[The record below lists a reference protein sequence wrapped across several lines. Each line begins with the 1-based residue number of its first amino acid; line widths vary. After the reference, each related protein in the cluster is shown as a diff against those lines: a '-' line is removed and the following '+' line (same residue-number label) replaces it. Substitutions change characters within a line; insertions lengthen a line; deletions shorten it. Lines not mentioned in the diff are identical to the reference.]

1 MQLTD
6 RTVISTTISGGAPA
20 RCRSGQAKRTDVLRR
35 CFLAVAILM
44 MSGTAAAQEYS
55 LGPDSQRRPG
65 VPTGVVTA
73 YRWTSRI
80 FPGTTRDYW
89 VYVPA
94 QYKPSTPAA
103 LMVFQDGNEFQ
114 NPKGSYRIPIVF
126 DNLIHR
132 GEMPVT
138 IGVFINPGVLPSANK
153 NTPARSNRSF
163 EYDAVTGDYARFLLE
178 EILPEVAK
186 KYNISQDPNRR
197 AIGGVSSGAI
207 CAFTVAWHRP
217 DAFRRVLSF
226 IGSFT
231 NMRGGDAY
239 TSLVRKT
246 EPKPIRVFLQSG
258 KKDLNNY
265 AGSWY
270 IANQHLMASF
280 EYMGYDAKLVLGND
294 GHNSAHGAS
303 ILPDALRWLWRDYPN
318 RITTPRPPDSR
329 QWATNIV
336 KPDKDWQVVAVPMK
350 RPKALAADHDGNVF
364 VGDGESRRIY
374 KIARDGT
381 KVTPAMPNTEPI
393 DAMAIGADGSLYT
406 AQTGARRIVT
416 YSPSGTKAVVTTKGN
431 PTGLTVTRSGTIY
444 YTDAGRKR
452 VWFIDAAG
460 RARVVHEGIT
470 SPTGVQLSTGGTLL
484 IVADES
490 GRSAWS
496 FQVQPD
502 GTLDHGE
509 PFYRLETSDHSAASQ
524 ASAVTIDSD
533 HYAYFAT
540 GLGIQVG
547 DLQGRTAFI
556 VANPNGARVSSLDF
570 GGEGFGMLYAIAGN
584 KVFRRAIS
592 RTGAKVR

>member
-1 MQLTD
+1 MQVTD
-6 RTVISTTISGGAPA
+6 RTLILTTVSGAGVPA
-20 RCRSGQAKRTDVLRR
+20 CRRTAVLLR
-35 CFLAVAILM
+35 CFVAVAMLM
-44 MSGTAAAQEYS
+44 MSDTAAAQEYV

-89 VYVPA
+89 IYVPA

-103 LMVFQDGNEFQ
+103 LMVFQDGDQFQ
-114 NPKGSYRIPIVF
+114 NPKGSYRVPIVF

-132 GEMPVT
+132 SEMPVT
-138 IGVFINPGVLPSANK
+138 IGVFINPGVLPSADT
-153 NTPARSNRSF
+153 NTPARNNRSF
-163 EYDAVTGDYARFLLE
+163 EYDAVTDDYARFLLE

-186 KYNISQDPNRR
+186 YNISDDPNSR

-217 DAFRRVLSF
+217 DAFRRVLSYL
-226 IGSFT
+226 GSFT
-231 NMRGGDAY
+231 NLRGGDAY
-239 TSLVRKT
+239 TSLIRKT

-258 KKDLNNY
+258 KKDMNTY

-280 EYMGYDAKLVLGND
+280 EYMGYDAKLVLGKE
-294 GHNSAHGAS
+294 GHNSVHGGS
-303 ILPDALRWLWRDYPN
+303 ILPEALRWLWRDYPN

-329 QWATNIV
+329 EWATNIV
-336 KPDKDWQVVAVPMK
+336 KPDKDWEVVTVPMK

-364 VGDGESRRIY
+364 VGDAESRRIY
-374 KIARDGT
+374 KIARDG
-381 KVTPAMPNTEPI
+381 KVTQSMPNTEPI
-393 DAMAIGADGSLYT
+393 DAMAIGANGSFYT
-406 AQTGARRIVT
+406 AQTSARRIVT
-416 YSPSGTKAVVTTKGN
+416 YSTSGTKAVVTTKGN

-452 VWFIDAAG
+452 VWFVDAAG

-470 SPTGVQLSTGGTLL
+470 SPTGVQLSSGGTLL
-484 IVADES
+484 IVADAS

-496 FQVQPD
+496 FQVRPN

-524 ASAVTIDSD
+524 ATAVTIDSD
-533 HYAYFAT
+533 RYAYFAT

-556 VANPNGARVSSLDF
+556 VANPNGGRVVSLDF
-570 GGEGFGMLYAIAGN
+570 GGERFGMLYAIAGS
-584 KVFRRAIS
+584 KVFRRALG
-592 RTGAKVR
+592 RTGARVQ

>member
-1 MQLTD
+1 
-6 RTVISTTISGGAPA
+6 
-20 RCRSGQAKRTDVLRR
+20 
-35 CFLAVAILM
+35 
-44 MSGTAAAQEYS
+44 
-55 LGPDSQRRPG
+55 
-65 VPTGVVTA
+65 
-73 YRWTSRI
+73 
-80 FPGTTRDYW
+80 
-89 VYVPA
+89 
-94 QYKPSTPAA
+94 
-103 LMVFQDGNEFQ
+103 MVFQDGNEFQ

-186 KYNISQDPNRR
+186 KYNIADDPNRR

-207 CAFTVAWHRP
+207 CSFTVAWHRP

-318 RITTPRPPDSR
+318 RITTPRPPDNR

-336 KPDKDWQVVAVPMK
+336 KPDARLASRRRPHEATEGTGRRSRRQRVRRGRREPPHLQDCTRWNKGNASHAEQRTRRRNGYGRRRQSLHCSDRRAAHRHLLAK
-350 RPKALAADHDGNVF
+350 RYKGRGHDQ
-364 VGDGESRRIY
+364 GESDRPDSHEEWRHL
-374 KIARDGT
+374 
-381 KVTPAMPNTEPI
+381 
-393 DAMAIGADGSLYT
+393 LY
-406 AQTGARRIVT
+406 G
-416 YSPSGTKAVVTTKGN
+416 
-431 PTGLTVTRSGTIY
+431 
-444 YTDAGRKR
+444 
-452 VWFIDAAG
+452 
-460 RARVVHEGIT
+460 
-470 SPTGVQLSTGGTLL
+470 
-484 IVADES
+484 
-490 GRSAWS
+490 
-496 FQVQPD
+496 
-502 GTLDHGE
+502 
-509 PFYRLETSDHSAASQ
+509 
-524 ASAVTIDSD
+524 
-533 HYAYFAT
+533 
-540 GLGIQVG
+540 
-547 DLQGRTAFI
+547 GRTQ
-556 VANPNGARVSSLDF
+556 ARLV
-570 GGEGFGMLYAIAGN
+570 Y
-584 KVFRRAIS
+584 
-592 RTGAKVR
+592 

>member
-55 LGPDSQRRPG
+55 LGPDSQRLPG

-94 QYKPSTPAA
+94 QFKPSTAAA

-126 DNLIHR
+126 DNLIHK

-138 IGVFINPGVLPSANK
+138 IGVFIDPGVLPSAKRTRRRGAIAASSTTRSPVTTHASSLRRSSRRRPRSTTSRKILNVAPLAVSA
-153 NTPARSNRSF
+153 PA
-163 EYDAVTGDYARFLLE
+163 
-178 EILPEVAK
+178 
-186 KYNISQDPNRR
+186 
-197 AIGGVSSGAI
+197 AI

-226 IGSFT
+226 NGSFT
-231 NMRGGDAY
+231 NLRGGDVY

-258 KKDLNNY
+258 KKDMNTY

-280 EYMGYDAKLVLGND
+280 EYMGYDAKLVLGNE

-318 RITTPRPPDSR
+318 PITTPRPPDGR
-329 QWATNIV
+329 EWATNIV
-336 KPDKDWQVVAVPMK
+336 KPDKDWEVVAVPMR

-364 VGDGESRRIY
+364 VGDGEGRRIY

-381 KVTPAMPNTEPI
+381 K
-393 DAMAIGADGSLYT
+393 
-406 AQTGARRIVT
+406 
-416 YSPSGTKAVVTTKGN
+416 
-431 PTGLTVTRSGTIY
+431 
-444 YTDAGRKR
+444 
-452 VWFIDAAG
+452 
-460 RARVVHEGIT
+460 
-470 SPTGVQLSTGGTLL
+470 
-484 IVADES
+484 
-490 GRSAWS
+490 
-496 FQVQPD
+496 
-502 GTLDHGE
+502 
-509 PFYRLETSDHSAASQ
+509 
-524 ASAVTIDSD
+524 
-533 HYAYFAT
+533 
-540 GLGIQVG
+540 
-547 DLQGRTAFI
+547 
-556 VANPNGARVSSLDF
+556 
-570 GGEGFGMLYAIAGN
+570 
-584 KVFRRAIS
+584 
-592 RTGAKVR
+592 